1 MADTLSHPAPLERQ
15 LCFALYGAS
24 MEMGRVYKPMLD
36 ALGLTYPQY
45 LVLQVL
51 WEEDGRTI
59 GAVAARLALEP
70 STITPL
76 VKRLEAGGVVTRT
89 RDAQD
94 ERQVRVH
101 LTERGRALREESA
114 PMARRVFASTGLTLE
129 AVIALTDEVR
139 ALRLTLAEA
148 GAGAGVAA
156 A

>member
-1 MADTLSHPAPLERQ
+1 MADTISHPAPLERQ

-101 LTERGRALREESA
+101 LTGRGRALREESE

-139 ALRLTLAEA
+139 ALRRTLA
-148 GAGAGVAA
+148 GAGAGAA